1 MKHNL
6 KNLLN
11 LYGSKRSKMIDE
23 ELLKGNLLPH
33 TYSVIERIDMTN
45 YQVYSIDPQGCE
57 DADDAFSIYFENQ
70 KLYLAIH
77 IVTPQNTSI

>member
-1 MKHNL
+1 MNYYETQFKKL
-6 KNLLN
+6 IEPF
-11 LYGSKRSKMIDE
+11 YGSKRSKMIDE

-57 DADDAFSIYFENQ
+57 DADDAFSIYFETKSYIWQ
-70 KLYLAIH
+70 YI
-77 IVTPQNTSI
+77 